1 MECEYALINKSHA
14 DVNGNKLG
22 TADMH
27 PTLLLRRVHGGAKID
42 HDRLFK
48 KKLFVRRTSNQASR
62 WTHITTY

>member
-14 DVNGNKLG
+14 DVNGTTTHKLE

-42 HDRLFK
+42 HHRLFK
-48 KKLFVRRTSNQASR
+48 KK
-62 WTHITTY
+62 